1 MPGTALVGTAA
12 VAGLGFKIKSNLVP
26 SFRST
31 TRVRS
36 VMWYIEIVQSPKVSP
51 TFSHRPSVSPG
62 PTMRKLAP
70 VSESVMPLHS
80 GVGEGAPTITGT
92 VTAKIKLRLK
102 RGNLISSTIARAS
115 PLSNSASRVTTGMVG
130 STVRFSFGRLLTNV
144 ILTQESFLTMKAK
157 YLFVP
162 WIFYTLSAAVLRE
175 AIAMAGS
182 GIISATHRSLSMYGA
197 GLLTLSLSLV
207 VAAPISLLIYWWLA
221 NSFIV
226 PTATALDRV
235 VCL

>member
-1 MPGTALVGTAA
+1 
-12 VAGLGFKIKSNLVP
+12 
-26 SFRST
+26 
-31 TRVRS
+31 
-36 VMWYIEIVQSPKVSP
+36 
-51 TFSHRPSVSPG
+51 
-62 PTMRKLAP
+62 
-70 VSESVMPLHS
+70 
-80 GVGEGAPTITGT
+80 
-92 VTAKIKLRLK
+92 
-102 RGNLISSTIARAS
+102 
-115 PLSNSASRVTTGMVG
+115 MVG